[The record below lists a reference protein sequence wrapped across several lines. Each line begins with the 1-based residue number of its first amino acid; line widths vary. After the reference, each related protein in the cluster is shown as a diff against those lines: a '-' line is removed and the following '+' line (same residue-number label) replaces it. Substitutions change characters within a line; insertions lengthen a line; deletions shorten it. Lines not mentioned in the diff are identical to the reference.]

1 MKVQR
6 FLILATGLVM
16 LAIVV
21 VSATSKVTMAEES
34 IEISLWGGWPE
45 IEPIY
50 QEVAAAYKE
59 EHPNVTI
66 KVLTSPLREFEQKLS
81 ATIPADTAACII
93 EASPYPMQKFLAAGL
108 IPPAPA
114 NVVEFMTASGRFPEA
129 LVKDNLGEDGNYYGI
144 NYFQGRHVI
153 YWNKDKFEAAGL
165 AGPPAKMEELVAYAQ
180 KLAEY
185 DGDTLTS
192 SGVSLRLSGGGSGVG
207 EKFWMYLFPN
217 GGSIIEKTPSGKWH
231 NGYNNEAGRKTVQMY
246 LDLVWKYKADSHE
259 IKHDAEA
266 FELEQTAMFVRES
279 WVIGDAAK
287 KAPNLNFD
295 TAPMPK
301 GERWGDLA
309 TGVNLYV
316 TRNCKHSDVAWDFI
330 LFLNSEE
337 NLQALLKKTGW
348 LPQRLD
354 IDLSPV
360 VNETPQ
366 YKSFLFSDPD
376 YQIYTY
382 PTLPEFDE
390 ILTKFAERLVNAF
403 LDQSLVDNP
412 DGVAKLLE
420 EAAVETDAILE
431 RNGHYG
437 TE

>member
-6 FLILATGLVM
+6 FLMLVIGLAM

-21 VSATSKVTMAEES
+21 VTTFPKAAMAEEP
-34 IEISLWGGWPE
+34 IELSLWGGWPE

-50 QEVAAAYKE
+50 QEVAAAYKKD
-59 EHPNVTI
+59 HPNVTI

-93 EASPYPMQKFLAAGL
+93 EASPYPMQKFLVAGL

-144 NYFQGRHVI
+144 NFFQGRHVI
-153 YWNKDKFEAAGL
+153 YWNKDKFKAAGL
-165 AGPPAKMEELVAYAQ
+165 ANPPGTMEELVAYAQ
-180 KLAEY
+180 KLAQR
-185 DGDTLTS
+185 DGDKLTS

-266 FELEQTAMFVRES
+266 FELGQTAMFVRES

-287 KAPNLNFD
+287 KAPNLNFG

-301 GERWGDLA
+301 GKRWGDLA

-316 TRNCKHSDVAWDFI
+316 TRTCKHSDVAWDFI

-337 NLQALLKKTGW
+337 NLQKLLKKTGW

-360 VNETPQ
+360 LDETPQ
-366 YKSFLFSDPD
+366 YRSFLFSDPN

-403 LDQSLVDNP
+403 LDKSLVDNP
-412 DGVAKLLE
+412 DGVAKLLQ
-420 EAAVETDAILE
+420 EAAAETDAILK

-437 TE
+437 TD